1 MFTRANVLADAKLL
15 IGSFPVFTGENSL
28 SDAQIE
34 LVIDQSLTTYSIDRP
49 HLVSVIVEGVD
60 SKRFYPL
67 GGTDTIISG
76 WDEEFS
82 KIREVDLD
90 VGSTGRALKDSGGSG
105 IDLLGPGTTE
115 VWTSDIPY
123 LRFIGSRTPSGGEY
137 FQVYYTSM
145 HEIIDADMIAV
156 PPIEAVNT
164 IPNKHRHAITYLS
177 VSKAAAI
184 AAIRA
189 AKALDPPSGAMYVT
203 MKDKTKEFRSIQ
215 NSYHD
220 MYTNDIGGANPIA
233 ASIIVSAPL
242 QQSVSPIGFYA
253 HRSNITIN
261 QGGGRQR

>member
-1 MFTRANVLADAKLL
+1 MGSFTRANVLADAKLL

-123 LRFIGSRTPSGGEY
+123 LRFIGSRTPGDGEY

-145 HEIIDADMIAV
+145 HEIIDADMVAV

-164 IPNKHRHAITYLS
+164 IPQQAPSRDHLPFRLQGSSHSRHPCSQGSRPSIRCDVRDHEGQDKGVPFHPEQLSRHVHERHRRGQPDSSFH
-177 VSKAAAI
+177 
-184 AAIRA
+184 
-189 AKALDPPSGAMYVT
+189 
-203 MKDKTKEFRSIQ
+203 
-215 NSYHD
+215 
-220 MYTNDIGGANPIA
+220 
-233 ASIIVSAPL
+233 
-242 QQSVSPIGFYA
+242 
-253 HRSNITIN
+253 HR
-261 QGGGRQR
+261 